1 MKMRDE
7 KRRISLNSNIK
18 IISGVILLLFIAIMG
33 YMLYFQAVMAEDI
46 AAKPGNVRSAVER
59 NRVLRGTIYDRNGGV
74 LSYSERQDSGSQLRI
89 YQGGEYFAQTL
100 GYVSKSGITGLESYM
115 DKLLVKDEFE
125 MNISRDNLLEVL
137 KDPSKII
144 NRTKLGN
151 NVVTTLDREL
161 QMRAYELLGDS
172 VGSSGSIVAMNPRT
186 GEVLAMVNRPSYD
199 PNTLEERYSELNALN
214 HDDGVFLNKAGR
226 GTYFPGST
234 FKIVTLVAALE
245 NLEGVEDR
253 IFTDNGLLDVNV
265 GKDLPNVNGNKYG
278 KIDLQE
284 AFAVSSNV
292 VFGGLAI
299 ELGGSELADVA
310 GRFGFNKDISLEDM
324 TVGKSIFTAYDKRD
338 DGALAASGIGQTGVS
353 THPLQMAMIASAIAN
368 DGRLMTPRI
377 VNSILKYDGTT
388 KEKFEPSLY
397 STVTNVSV
405 AQTVKAYM
413 KNNVDTGKSDTM
425 RALSGIRGAGKTGT
439 AEDKYKSTDGT
450 TTDVVNSWFVGFAPF
465 EDPEIAIA
473 VVVLDGGSGGG
484 KAASIATELM
494 TWYTENR

>member
-1 MKMRDE
+1 
-7 KRRISLNSNIK
+7 
-18 IISGVILLLFIAIMG
+18 
-33 YMLYFQAVMAEDI
+33 
-46 AAKPGNVRSAVER
+46 
-59 NRVLRGTIYDRNGGV
+59 
-74 LSYSERQDSGSQLRI
+74 
-89 YQGGEYFAQTL
+89 
-100 GYVSKSGITGLESYM
+100 
-115 DKLLVKDEFE
+115 
-125 MNISRDNLLEVL
+125 
-137 KDPSKII
+137 
-144 NRTKLGN
+144 
-151 NVVTTLDREL
+151 
-161 QMRAYELLGDS
+161 

-310 GRFGFNKDISLEDM
+310 GRFGFNKDINLEDM

-425 RALSGIRGAGKTGT
+425 RALSDIRGAGKTGT

-450 TTDVVNSWFVGFAPF
+450 TTDVINSWFVGFAPF

>member
-1 MKMRDE
+1 MRDE
-7 KRRISLNSNIK
+7 QRRISLNNNIK
-18 IISGVILLLFIAIMG
+18 ILSGVILILFMAIMG
-33 YMLYFQAVMAEDI
+33 YMMYFQAVMAEDI

-89 YQGGEYFAQTL
+89 YQGREFFAQTL

-125 MNISRDNLLEVL
+125 MNISRGNLLEVL

-151 NVVTTLDREL
+151 NVVTTFDSEL
-161 QMRAYELLGDS
+161 QKRAFELLGDS
-172 VGSSGSIVAMNPRT
+172 LGSIGSIVAMNPKT
-186 GEVLAMVNRPSYD
+186 GEILAMVNRPSYD
-199 PNTLEERYSELNALN
+199 PNRLEELYAELNAKN
-214 HDDGVFLNKAGR
+214 NDEGVFLNKAAR

-253 IFTDNGLLDVNV
+253 TFNDQGLLDVNV
-265 GKDLPNVNGNKYG
+265 GKDLPNVNGKEYG
-278 KIDLQE
+278 KIDLEE
-284 AFAVSSNV
+284 AFLVSSNV

-299 ELGGSELADVA
+299 ELGGGELADVA
-310 GRFGFNKDISLEDM
+310 GRFGFNKDISLKDM

-353 THPLQMAMIASAIAN
+353 THPLQMAMMASAIAN

-388 KEKFEPSLY
+388 KEQFEPSLY

-413 KNNVDTGKSDTM
+413 KNNVDKGKTDTM

-450 TTDVVNSWFVGFAPF
+450 TTDVINSWFVGFAPF